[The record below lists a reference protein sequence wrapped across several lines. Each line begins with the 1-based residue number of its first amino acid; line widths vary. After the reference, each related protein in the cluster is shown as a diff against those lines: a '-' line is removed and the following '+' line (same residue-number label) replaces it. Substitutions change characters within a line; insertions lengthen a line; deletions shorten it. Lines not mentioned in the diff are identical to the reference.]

1 MINLMYCGNE
11 KMFDGILIS
20 LLSIEKYTKEALNVY
35 LMTMDLQ
42 EIKKDF
48 KPITEVEREII
59 ERILQDKNSK
69 NVVHLIDTSELYRKE
84 FAKNSNK
91 NTHFTPYIFIRI
103 MSDEIKELPDKLLY
117 LDADIIAYDDI
128 KQIFD
133 TDMTNYEIGASLDAI
148 GRKAISPNYMN
159 SGVILMNLPEIRET
173 GCFKEARRLC
183 RTKKMML
190 PDQTAINK
198 ACTKKIYFPDK
209 YNEQAKK
216 QSDTVLRHFSMTFRA
231 KPYPTYINAKPWQID
246 EIHKKYNIYDFD
258 DIYDEYEN
266 YLKKFKKEIEVYEK
280 E

>member
-20 LLSIEKYTKEALNVY
+20 LLSIEKYTKETLNVY

-42 EIKKDF
+42 DIKEEF
-48 KPITEVEREII
+48 KPITEEERMII
-59 ERILQDKNSK
+59 EKSLQDKNPE
-69 NVVHLIDTSELYRKE
+69 NTVHLIDTSELYRKE
-84 FAKNSNK
+84 FSKNSNK

-103 MSDEIKELPDKLLY
+103 MSDEVEELPNKVLY

-148 GRKAISPNYMN
+148 GRKAINPDYMN
-159 SGVILMNLPEIRET
+159 SGVILMNLPEIRKT
-173 GCFKEARRLC
+173 GCFQEARKLC

-190 PDQTAINK
+190 PDQTA
-198 ACTKKIYFPDK
+198 TKKIYFPDK
-209 YNEQAKK
+209 YNEQAQK
-216 QSDTVLRHFSMTFRA
+216 QNDTVLRHFSMTFRA
-231 KPYPTYINAKPWQID
+231 KPYPTYINAKPWQIE

-258 DIYDEYEN
+258 DIYDEYED
-266 YLKKFKKEIEVYEK
+266 YLKKFKKEIGVYGK